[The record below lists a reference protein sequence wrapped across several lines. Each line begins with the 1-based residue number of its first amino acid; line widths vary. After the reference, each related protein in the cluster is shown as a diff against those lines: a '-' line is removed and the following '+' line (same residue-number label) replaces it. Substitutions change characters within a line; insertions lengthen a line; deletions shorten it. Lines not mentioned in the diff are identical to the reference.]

1 MEGHSTCCEKLKHHH
16 VIWQS
21 HKKQSFEIPRELKE
35 LSYTSLFSVYLKS
48 TSSFVVLTSTITR
61 KLLLLLVFVCSVDRL
76 IRVGDV
82 EEVVF
87 FVVLLVERPHGG
99 RGGRD
104 HVVDEKEEGVLG
116 PQRHTLAD
124 QEVELANRQ
133 VRRHQILL
141 LVELGDPGLGR
152 PLDDDGHAVRVLP
165 PDLLTL
171 RLPLLEG
178 VLFLVLPLHLAGDV
192 DLLELNS
199 GLFLFSCNP
208 GALDF

>member
-1 MEGHSTCCEKLKHHH
+1 
-16 VIWQS
+16 
-21 HKKQSFEIPRELKE
+21 
-35 LSYTSLFSVYLKS
+35 
-48 TSSFVVLTSTITR
+48 
-61 KLLLLLVFVCSVDRL
+61 LLLLLVLVSSVDGL
-76 IRVGDV
+76 VGVGDV

-124 QEVELANRQ
+124 QEVELAHRQ

-152 PLDDDGHAVRVLP
+152 PLDDDGHAVGVLP
-165 PDLLTL
+165 PDLLAL

-192 DLLELNS
+192 LELLKS
-199 GLFLFSCNP
+199 GLFWFSCDPLGRWIFERKTWERATGSVERNLQDIRTLLTLSIDL
-208 GALDF
+208 AKDDEMQA

>member
-1 MEGHSTCCEKLKHHH
+1 MEGHSTSCEELKHHH

-21 HKKQSFEIPRELKE
+21 PKSFERPRELEE
-35 LSYTSLFSVYLKS
+35 LSFSHFCFIKS

-61 KLLLLLVFVCSVDRL
+61 KLLLLLVSSVDGL
-76 IRVGDV
+76 VGVGDV

-104 HVVDEKEEGVLG
+104 HVVDEKEEGVLR

-124 QEVELANRQ
+124 QEVELAHRQ

-152 PLDDDGHAVRVLP
+152 PLDDDGDAVRVLP
-165 PDLLTL
+165 PDLLAL

-178 VLFLVLPLHLAGDV
+178 VLFLVLPLHLAG
-192 DLLELNS
+192 S
-199 GLFLFSCNP
+199 
-208 GALDF
+208 A

>member
-1 MEGHSTCCEKLKHHH
+1 
-16 VIWQS
+16 
-21 HKKQSFEIPRELKE
+21 
-35 LSYTSLFSVYLKS
+35 
-48 TSSFVVLTSTITR
+48 
-61 KLLLLLVFVCSVDRL
+61 LLLLLVLVSSVDGL
-76 IRVGDV
+76 VGVGDV

-124 QEVELANRQ
+124 QEVELAHRQ

-152 PLDDDGHAVRVLP
+152 PLDDDGHAVGVLP
-165 PDLLTL
+165 PDLLAL

-178 VLFLVLPLHLAGDV
+178 VLFLVLPLHLAEDV
-192 DLLELNS
+192 DLLECVLSLVCFGFLATLWGVGFLSEKLGKERQAASREICRIS
-199 GLFLFSCNP
+199 GLF
-208 GALDF
+208 

>member
-1 MEGHSTCCEKLKHHH
+1 MEGHSTSCEELKHHH

-21 HKKQSFEIPRELKE
+21 PKSFERPRELEE
-35 LSYTSLFSVYLKS
+35 LSYTSLISDFFKS

-61 KLLLLLVFVCSVDRL
+61 KLLLLLVLVSSVDGL
-76 IRVGDV
+76 VRVGDV

-124 QEVELANRQ
+124 QEVELAHRQ

-165 PDLLTL
+165 PDLLAL

-178 VLFLVLPLHLAGDV
+178 VLFFVLPLHLAGDV
-192 DLLELNS
+192 DLLELKS
-199 GLFLFSCNP
+199 GLFLFSCDP

>member
-1 MEGHSTCCEKLKHHH
+1 MEGHSTSCEELKHHH

-21 HKKQSFEIPRELKE
+21 PKSFERPRELEE
-35 LSYTSLFSVYLKS
+35 LSYTSLISFFKS

-61 KLLLLLVFVCSVDRL
+61 KLLLLLVSSVDGLVR
-76 IRVGDV
+76 IGDV

-124 QEVELANRQ
+124 QEVELAHRQ

-141 LVELGDPGLGR
+141 LVQFGDPGLGR
-152 PLDDDGHAVRVLP
+152 PLDDDGDTIGVLP
-165 PDLLTL
+165 PDLLAL

-178 VLFLVLPLHLAGDV
+178 VLFLVLPLHLAG
-192 DLLELNS
+192 S
-199 GLFLFSCNP
+199 
-208 GALDF
+208 A